1 MLKKISEVFSK
12 IIIFLDNFF
21 FKLTSKRFRYYLQD
35 ALRAESLTSIF
46 YDNKKYTFFNPSNLT
61 YWRTKTFEKKEPE
74 TLSWIKSFELS
85 NPIFWDIG
93 ANVGLYSV
101 FAGKEHP
108 NAEIVSFEPS
118 GLNIG
123 ILEKNIALNNLE
135 ANIKILQ
142 IPLLNRSREFLYMY
156 ESSNEEGGALNSFGN
171 NLGFDGKEINL
182 KNKYQIYGTS
192 INQLIDDEV
201 LKVPNYIKIDVDG
214 NEHLILEKATSI
226 LTSNKVKEIMV
237 ELNED
242 YREQFIKV
250 NSILQENSFTFK
262 QKFISEFAKNSKF
275 QKSYNYLFKKTI

>member
-1 MLKKISEVFSK
+1 
-12 IIIFLDNFF
+12 
-21 FKLTSKRFRYYLQD
+21 
-35 ALRAESLTSIF
+35 
-46 YDNKKYTFFNPSNLT
+46 
-61 YWRTKTFEKKEPE
+61 
-74 TLSWIKSFELS
+74 
-85 NPIFWDIG
+85 
-93 ANVGLYSV
+93 
-101 FAGKEHP
+101 
-108 NAEIVSFEPS
+108 
-118 GLNIG
+118 
-123 ILEKNIALNNLE
+123 
-135 ANIKILQ
+135 
-142 IPLLNRSREFLYMY
+142 MY

-192 INQLIDDEV
+192 INQLIDDEI

-237 ELNED
+237 EVNED

-275 QKSYNYLFKKTI
+275 QKSYNCLFKKTI